1 MFGLLVNKNYNL
13 FENIVSAWNLYMTM
27 KSFFFKLEIN
37 IRQYNMAVGTIGKT
51 KILTI
56 NFEDFK

>member
-1 MFGLLVNKNYNL
+1 
-13 FENIVSAWNLYMTM
+13 MTI

-37 IRQYNMAVGTIGKT
+37 IRQYNMAVGIIGKT